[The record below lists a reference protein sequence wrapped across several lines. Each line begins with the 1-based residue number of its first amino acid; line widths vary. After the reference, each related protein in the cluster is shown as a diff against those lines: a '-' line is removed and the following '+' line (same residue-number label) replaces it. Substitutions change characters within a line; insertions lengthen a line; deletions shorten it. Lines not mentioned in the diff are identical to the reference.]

1 MRSFVSFLGFLGE
14 SPDCFSFFDVTV
26 VPCSSPPSSIEKSSG
41 SIGVWA
47 ADLRNVFALLIRF
60 GMKEEGEVGV
70 EAEGASSGTEEAK
83 TADFFL
89 FTVPRERSGME
100 REEGGGADVEEEGE
114 GGGCVCRS
122 CTALL
127 GMTVGTAGGPRD
139 IGFVS

>member
-70 EAEGASSGTEEAK
+70 EAEGGVFGDRGSEDSRFLPLHCAK
-83 TADFFL
+83 GEIGDG
-89 FTVPRERSGME
+89 ERGG
-100 REEGGGADVEEEGE
+100 RRRGCGGGGRGRRMRV
-114 GGGCVCRS
+114 
-122 CTALL
+122 
-127 GMTVGTAGGPRD
+127 
-139 IGFVS
+139 